1 MRLTIIREDN
11 KVVVDGEA
19 HTVDCSSLS
28 ADVHAVHWSSNG
40 ISQGGEVEYSVTRCE
55 HCGARS
61 KKGNELIS
69 DVAAY
74 QSLMDAWKVAKTA
87 ADAERAKA
95 AAEAAE
101 RASASAAGPQ
111 G

>member
-1 MRLTIIREDN
+1 MRLTIIRETNTVQIDS
-11 KVVVDGEA
+11 EA
-19 HTVDCSSLS
+19 YNVDCSSLP

-74 QSLMDAWKVAKTA
+74 QSLMDAWKVAKTT
-87 ADAERAKA
+87 ADAEKAKA
-95 AAEAAE
+95 ATEAAE
-101 RASASAAGPQ
+101 KMAANAAG
-111 G
+111 